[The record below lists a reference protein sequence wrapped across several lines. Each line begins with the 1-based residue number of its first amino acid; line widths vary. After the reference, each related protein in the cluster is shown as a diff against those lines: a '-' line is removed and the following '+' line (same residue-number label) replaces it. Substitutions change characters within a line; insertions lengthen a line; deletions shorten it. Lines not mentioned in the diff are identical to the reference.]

1 MDFEAH
7 YTKARQVMLGL
18 LGLGFGAAGIW
29 MLTLSAVDFEG
40 SAARKIAG
48 LGALFGASAETTG
61 HAIGLIALFMGI
73 AVLPIVLLNLRH
85 KGPALRIDAQ
95 GIYAHRWSEQ
105 PIPWSNVAKVAPY
118 SVQRQKFVGVTLIDP
133 ALNRKAGLFGK
144 LSGANRALG
153 YGDLALSVQGTDGQY
168 DDLVEALLRHAHR
181 FG

>member
-7 YTKARQVMLGL
+7 YTKARQLLLGL
-18 LGLGFGAAGIW
+18 LGLGFGAAGLW
-29 MLTLSAVDFEG
+29 MLTLSAADFEG
-40 SAARKIAG
+40 SSARKIAG
-48 LGALFGASAETTG
+48 LAALFGVSTQTVG

-73 AVLPIVLLNLRH
+73 AILPIVVLNLRH
-85 KGPALRIDAQ
+85 KGAALRINAD
-95 GIYAHRWSEQ
+95 GIYSHRWSEQ
-105 PIPWSNVAKVAPY
+105 PIPWSNVAKVEPY

-133 ALNRKAGLFGK
+133 ALNRKPGMFSK

-153 YGDLALSVQGTDGQY
+153 YGDLALTVQGTDGNY